1 MLRVEKAVACIIS
14 LSILALGQIAW
25 AQDQAIEPMTLV
37 PGADYSEMD
46 LTNLVLGS
54 KAMTISGSGEGELQ
68 ITFSF
73 TTTVPVVSGSYNY
86 DISGFEMPPFSTP
99 VQLKSSGA
107 GYDLSVPGILLP
119 SKPNDVTL
127 TAGPVKS
134 MNVGFMRLDGNA
146 NRPWTS
152 RQFQADQ
159 SNQAVARSDLLYP
172 NPSGVYRV
180 RIFGDAPTDATTVEL
195 TLTSERRVVI
205 NGPFDIVANT
215 AGFPQGRYNLRAR
228 AISGSFE
235 QIEFGF
241 A

>member
-1 MLRVEKAVACIIS
+1 M
-14 LSILALGQIAW
+14 
-25 AQDQAIEPMTLV
+25 
-37 PGADYSEMD
+37 
-46 LTNLVLGS
+46 
-54 KAMTISGSGEGELQ
+54 
-68 ITFSF
+68 
-73 TTTVPVVSGSYNY
+73 PVVSDSYNY
-86 DISGFEMPPFSTP
+86 DISGFELPPFSAP
-99 VQLKSSGA
+99 VQQKSSGA
-107 GYDLSVPGILLP
+107 GYDLAGPGILLP
-119 SKPNDVTL
+119 SKPNDLTL
-127 TAGPVKS
+127 TASPVRS
-134 MNVGFMRLDGNA
+134 MNVGFMWLDGNA

-172 NPSGVYRV
+172 NPSVVYRV

-228 AISGSFE
+228 AISVSFE

-241 A
+241 AYSHRHQQ

>member
-37 PGADYSEMD
+37 PGADYSELD
-46 LTNLVLGS
+46 LTSMVLS
-54 KAMTISGSGEGELQ
+54 NKAMTISGSGEGELQ
-68 ITFSF
+68 ITLSF

-86 DISGFEMPPFSTP
+86 DVSGFELLPLSTP

-107 GYDLSVPGILLP
+107 GYDLTAPGILVP
-119 SKPNDVTL
+119 SKPNDITL
-127 TAGPVKS
+127 TASPVRS
-134 MNVGFMRLDGNA
+134 MNVGVVRLDENA

-172 NPSGVYRV
+172 NPMGMYRARV
-180 RIFGDAPTDATTVEL
+180 FGEAPLDATMVQLTVTAEK
-195 TLTSERRVVI
+195 RVVI
-205 NGPFDIVANT
+205 NGPFDLVANT
-215 AGFPQGRYNLRAR
+215 AGFPQGRYSLRAR

>member
-1 MLRVEKAVACIIS
+1 M
-14 LSILALGQIAW
+14 Q
-25 AQDQAIEPMTLV
+25 T
-37 PGADYSEMD
+37 D
-46 LTNLVLGS
+46 L
-54 KAMTISGSGEGELQ
+54 
-68 ITFSF
+68 
-73 TTTVPVVSGSYNY
+73 
-86 DISGFEMPPFSTP
+86 
-99 VQLKSSGA
+99 
-107 GYDLSVPGILLP
+107 
-119 SKPNDVTL
+119 
-127 TAGPVKS
+127 
-134 MNVGFMRLDGNA
+134 
-146 NRPWTS
+146 WTS

-180 RIFGDAPTDATTVEL
+180 RIFG
-195 TLTSERRVVI
+195 TLQQMRPRSSLIFTSERRVVI

>member
-86 DISGFEMPPFSTP
+86 DISGFELPPFSAP
-99 VQLKSSGA
+99 VQQKSSGA
-107 GYDLSVPGILLP
+107 GYDLAGPGILLP

-127 TAGPVKS
+127 TAGPVRS